1 MSVEL
6 NKLIKAAGGRVAA
19 ATRMYARDFRSRMV
33 VIAFH
38 RVNDQFTEDGLTCS
52 GAKFEAFCRFFR
64 RYFKVVPFSEQVAGV
79 REGRPMG
86 GTLSITF
93 DDGYLD
99 NFEVAA
105 PILRKLGLP
114 ATFFA
119 ATSFIGSQIVPF
131 WDESLPLQPGWMTW
145 DQMRTL
151 AAQGFEFGCHTDTHI
166 DLGTADEQTIRK
178 ELELS
183 KGILRQE
190 LGVSTEL
197 FAYPFGGKEHINER
211 SRELVREQG
220 FSCCAS
226 CYGGSNAPLPDPYD
240 IRRIGIAGWFSTPH
254 QFGFELL
261 TNRA

>member
-1 MSVEL
+1 MK
-6 NKLIKAAGGRVAA
+6 KLIKAAGGRAA
-19 ATRMYARDFRSRMV
+19 AASGMYARDFRSKMI

-38 RVNDQFTEDGLTCS
+38 RVDNQLPSDGLTCS

-64 RYFKVVPFSEQVAGV
+64 RYFKVVPFSEQVAGM
-79 REGRPMG
+79 RAGRPMG

-114 ATFFA
+114 ATFFV
-119 ATSFIGSQIVPF
+119 ATGFIGSKFVPF
-131 WDESLPLQPGWMTW
+131 WDKDLPLQPGWMSW
-145 DQMRTL
+145 DQLRTL
-151 AAQGFEFGCHTDTHI
+151 AGQGFEFGCHTDTHI
-166 DLGTADEQTIRK
+166 DMGSVDEQTVRM
-178 ELELS
+178 ELERSRKKL
-183 KGILRQE
+183 KQE
-190 LGVSTEL
+190 LGVSAEL
-197 FAYPFGGKEHINER
+197 FAYPFGGKQHINER
-211 SRELVREQG
+211 SRQVVQDLG

-226 CYGGSNAPLPDPYD
+226 CYGGSNPPLADPYD
-240 IRRIGIAGWFSTPH
+240 VCRIGIAGWFETPH